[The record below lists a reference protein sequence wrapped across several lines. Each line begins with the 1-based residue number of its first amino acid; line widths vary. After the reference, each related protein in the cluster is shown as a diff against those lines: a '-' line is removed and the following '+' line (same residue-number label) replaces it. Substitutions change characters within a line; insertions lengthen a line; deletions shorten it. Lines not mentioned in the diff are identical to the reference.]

1 MKALHDFV
9 KKFEPSKDNKFAHTT
24 YDAFYTF
31 LFQPDS
37 VTTDG
42 THIKDGM
49 DLKRLMI
56 HVVLALQLLYV
67 FGTWNIGHQHF
78 VALGENVGYIEGF
91 IPKVIYGLIQILPI
105 FVVANVVGLG
115 IEFLYAAKNG
125 HSVEE
130 GYLVSGALIPL
141 IMPPDI
147 PLIWLAV
154 SVVFAVVLGKEAFGG
169 TGMNIWNVA
178 LLARVFIFFAYP
190 TSISGDE
197 VWVSGIEKTTIDGL
211 PAFVAA
217 DYGWAHGL
225 FNNIFGL
232 FGFDAPFSNLTDA
245 GAVKL
250 VADGWTGATPL
261 GIAAKEGWDGIAA
274 AGYTDSEI
282 IWGVIPGSIGESSVP
297 LIVLGMIFLIVTR
310 VASYRVIFGG
320 IIGFFVAA
328 FMMNAI
334 APPAELLTDDTPGV
348 FKFMAIHPLRQMAM
362 GSFLFAITFMAT
374 DPVSSA
380 DTPTGKWI
388 YGFLIA
394 FIGLIIRVMNPAYPE
409 GWMLSILLMNTFAP
423 LIDHYVYEANM
434 KRRAK
439 RTHAMAEQRNELITR
454 RGEMEIFDAESEY
467 TPVGNTSGQ

>member
-9 KKFEPSKDNKFAHTT
+9 KKFEPEKENKFAHTT

-31 LFQPDS
+31 LFQPDA
-37 VTTDG
+37 VTVDG

-49 DLKRLMI
+49 DLKRLMVQ
-56 HVVLALQLLYV
+56 VVLVLQLLYV

-78 VALGENVGYIEGF
+78 VALGMHTGLLEGF
-91 IPKVIYGLIQILPI
+91 LLKVVYGLIQILPI
-105 FVVANVVGLG
+105 FIVTHVVGLG
-115 IEFLYAAKNG
+115 IEFFYAAKNG

-130 GYLVSGALIPL
+130 GFLVSGALIPL

-147 PLIWLAV
+147 PLLWLAV
-154 SVVFAVVLGKEAFGG
+154 AIAFAVVLGKEAFGG

-190 TSISGDE
+190 TTISGDE
-197 VWVSGIEKTTIDGL
+197 VWVSGIDKVGTEFFATS
-211 PAFVAA
+211 
-217 DYGWAHGL
+217 YNWAHHAFDWVFGI
-225 FNNIFGL
+225 FNYTQFGE
-232 FGFDAPFSNLTDA
+232 G
-245 GAVKL
+245 GQAV
-250 VADGWTGATPL
+250 VDGWTGATPL
-261 GIAAKEGWDGIAA
+261 GIAAKEGW
-274 AGYTDSEI
+274 AGVEAVYTESQI
-282 IWGVIPGSIGESSVP
+282 FWGTIPGSIGESSVP
-297 LIVLGMIFLIVTR
+297 LIVIGMIFLIVTR
-310 VASYRVIFGG
+310 IASYRVIFGG
-320 IIGFFVAA
+320 LIGFMVAA
-328 FMMNAI
+328 LMMNAI
-334 APPAELLTDDTPGV
+334 APSASELTAETPGV

-380 DTPTGKWI
+380 DTPAGKWI

-394 FIGLIIRVMNPAYPE
+394 FLGLIIRVMNPAYPE

-439 RTHAMAEQRNELITR
+439 RTHAMAEQRHELITK
-454 RGEMEIFDAESEY
+454 RGDMEIFDEDSQY